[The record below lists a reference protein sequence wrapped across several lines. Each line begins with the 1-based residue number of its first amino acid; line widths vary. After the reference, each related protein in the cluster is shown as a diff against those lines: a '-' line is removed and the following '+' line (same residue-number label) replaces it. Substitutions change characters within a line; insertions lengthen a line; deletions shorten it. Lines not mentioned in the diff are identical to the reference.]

1 MHQIKYPFIKH
12 IALEQKG
19 SRDESN
25 VILEDILCYSK
36 GTGAFHMMEHVQ
48 AFIYI
53 YIYIYIYSQLLNN
66 PSYNNIITKKK
77 YEKL

>member
-1 MHQIKYPFIKH
+1 MHQIECPFITH

-53 YIYIYIYSQLLNN
+53 YIYIYIYIKSIIEQPLLQQ
-66 PSYNNIITKKK
+66 YYYKKK
-77 YEKL
+77 I

>member
-53 YIYIYIYSQLLNN
+53 YIYSQLLNN
-66 PSYNNIITKKK
+66 PSYNNIVTKKK
-77 YEKL
+77 I

>member
-53 YIYIYIYSQLLNN
+53 YIYIYIY
-66 PSYNNIITKKK
+66 I
-77 YEKL
+77 

>member
-1 MHQIKYPFIKH
+1 MHQIEYPFIKH

-53 YIYIYIYSQLLNN
+53 YIYIKSIIEQPLLQQ
-66 PSYNNIITKKK
+66 YYYKKK
-77 YEKL
+77 I

>member
-1 MHQIKYPFIKH
+1 MHQIECPFITH

-53 YIYIYIYSQLLNN
+53 YIYIKSIIEQPLLQQ
-66 PSYNNIITKKK
+66 YYYKKK

>member
-1 MHQIKYPFIKH
+1 MHQIECPFITH

-48 AFIYI
+48 AFLYI
-53 YIYIYIYSQLLNN
+53 YIYIYKVNY
-66 PSYNNIITKKK
+66 
-77 YEKL
+77 

>member
-1 MHQIKYPFIKH
+1 MHQIKFKCTFITH

-53 YIYIYIYSQLLNN
+53 YIKSIIEQPLLQQ
-66 PSYNNIITKKK
+66 YCYKKK
-77 YEKL
+77 I